1 MKIKQAVI
9 MGCLGATMTLLF
21 AGGAQAAPS
30 YCSIAGSPNP
40 DGLRLSDMTFNGN
53 NADDCYGMVSG
64 NDNTGINGL
73 NLTWGTDWT
82 FLAKD
87 DDPGTTPNGSGLF
100 GGFSFVLTADAG
112 SSGSWTL
119 TATDL
124 NGAAPPNLPAYFDF
138 VGALKGGTGYG
149 LWFFDDA
156 KVEAS
161 NTGTFSI
168 HFTNRGGNF
177 PNLSHLSLYI
187 REGEDPGNEI
197 PVPEPGSLALLS
209 LGLLG
214 LGALRRS
221 KK

>member
-1 MKIKQAVI
+1 MKIKQTMI
-9 MGCLGATMTLLF
+9 MGCIGATMTLLF
-21 AGGAQAAPS
+21 AGGAQAAAS
-30 YCSIAGSPNP
+30 YCSVAGSPNP
-40 DGLRLSDMTFNGN
+40 DGLNFSDMAFNGN
-53 NADDCYGMVSG
+53 NADDCYGIVMG
-64 NDNTGINGL
+64 NDSPAGINPL

-87 DDPGTTPNGSGLF
+87 DNPGTTPNGSGSF
-100 GGFSFVLTADAG
+100 GGFSFALASDAG
-112 SSGSWTL
+112 KVGEWTL

-138 VGALKGGTGYG
+138 VGVLKASDRYG

-156 KVEAS
+156 KVNA
-161 NTGTFSI
+161 NNDGTFSI
-168 HFTNRGGNF
+168 HFLNNGGRI

-187 REGEDPGNEI
+187 REGEDPGNEL
-197 PVPEPGSLALLS
+197 PEPGSLALLG